1 MTGTGAVSRVSAAAA
16 PPAALSDDA
25 AEFIRLEQSTGT
37 WPIAPAL
44 AQALAAFGDALIA
57 GDVAAARRW
66 LAPEVELGPDLEAR
80 LRGAQGSGH
89 SIVACARLGEQR
101 LVKLRLD
108 GAHGGATLLLRWVP
122 TGSDWRVAVLEA
134 VVRFRRAAR
143 LSSVL
148 QSVLIANRGEIA
160 RRVIRGCRALGI
172 RTVAVYSEADAGW
185 PHVADADEAV
195 LIGPAPARESYL
207 DVERILD
214 AARRDERP
222 GRPSRLR
229 IPLRELALRPGLRG
243 GRADLR
249 RAVVAV
255 IQQMGDKVGARR
267 LMAAAGVP
275 VVPGSDGP
283 VDSVEAAREVAG
295 RIGYPVM
302 IKAAAGGGGIGM
314 MRVKDEAGLAAAFA
328 SAQRRAQSAF
338 GSGALFVERFLEAPR
353 HVEVQVFGDAGGRVV
368 HLHERECSI
377 QRRHQKLVE
386 ESPAPNLS
394 AVLKARLTSA
404 AVAGARAVGYVNAG
418 TMEFIVQGDEFYFLE
433 MNTRLQVE
441 HPVTEEVTG
450 LDLVAAQLR
459 VASGEPL
466 PWTQEQVTQRGAS
479 IECRIYAED
488 PAKGFMPSPGRITRL
503 ALPEGPGVRL
513 ECGVAEGVEVTVHY
527 DPLLAKLITTGRTR
541 DEAIAR
547 MRAALDG
554 VRGRGREDRDPVPA
568 ARDGE
573 RRLPG
578 RRRAHADGRAGRLR
592 LSGRP
597 QDSRDG
603 DDSHRRADPGDDPAG
618 ILAQRES
625 RRLPGP
631 LGARASGPYRAGGP
645 LGTHH
650 VGDARPVGGSRG
662 RRARPAVGSSEGA
675 SSPSSSPTGARRWPS
690 SWPPC
695 AWAR

>member
-1 MTGTGAVSRVSAAAA
+1 M
-16 PPAALSDDA
+16 
-25 AEFIRLEQSTGT
+25 
-37 WPIAPAL
+37 
-44 AQALAAFGDALIA
+44 
-57 GDVAAARRW
+57 
-66 LAPEVELGPDLEAR
+66 
-80 LRGAQGSGH
+80 
-89 SIVACARLGEQR
+89 
-101 LVKLRLD
+101 
-108 GAHGGATLLLRWVP
+108 
-122 TGSDWRVAVLEA
+122 
-134 VVRFRRAAR
+134 
-143 LSSVL
+143 L

-207 DVERILD
+207 DVERIID
-214 AARRDERP
+214 AARRTNAQAVHP
-222 GRPSRLR
+222 GYGFLSENWRFAQACEAAGLIFVGPS
-229 IPLRELALRPGLRG
+229 
-243 GRADLR
+243 GR
-249 RAVVAV
+249 V

-267 LMAAAGVP
+267 LMAGAGVP

-295 RIGYPVM
+295 GIGYPVM

-338 GSGALFVERFLEAPR
+338 GSGARFVERFLESPR
-353 HVEVQVFGDAGGRVV
+353 HVEVQVFGDGGGRVV

-394 AVLKARLTSA
+394 AALKARLTAA

-450 LDLVAAQLR
+450 LDLVQAQLR
-459 VASGEPL
+459 VAGGDSL
-466 PWTQEQVTQRGAS
+466 PWTQEQVRQRGAS

-503 ALPEGPGVRL
+503 VLPEGPGVRL

-527 DPLLAKLITTGRTR
+527 DPLLAKLITTGVTR

-547 MRAALDG
+547 MSGALAGFVVEG
-554 VRGRGREDRDPVPA
+554 VKTAIPFQQRVMQSA
-568 ARDGE
+568 
-573 RRLPG
+573 LF
-578 RRRAHADGRAGRLR
+578 RAGTVHT
-592 LSGRP
+592 
-597 QDSRDG
+597 QMVE
-603 DDSHRRADPGDDPAG
+603 
-618 ILAQRES
+618 Q
-625 RRLPGP
+625 
-631 LGARASGPYRAGGP
+631 GAFA
-645 LGTHH
+645 
-650 VGDARPVGGSRG
+650 
-662 RRARPAVGSSEGA
+662 
-675 SSPSSSPTGARRWPS
+675 
-690 SWPPC
+690 
-695 AWAR
+695 